1 MIRVSTANFYAMAAN
16 TMDQNQAALDK
27 TQQQLSSGLQYQT
40 PADNP
45 GQAANINALQTLQSQ
60 LGQYLKNIQ
69 TAGGQLSSVETTLS
83 SITTSVQSIRTLMV
97 QAGDGTLTQANRQA
111 IATQMTQQMN
121 TLVGLMNSK
130 NTLGQYMFGG
140 SQNAS
145 PPYATGAN
153 GMYTYQ
159 GDQVPSI
166 SQLSDQVQVPT
177 TLNGAA
183 IFDTVPAVNKTFVTT
198 ASTNNTG
205 NPAGVISAGSVTDQT
220 TFDANYPSNYK
231 IVFNATSAS
240 SPPGLQNFSVYNADT
255 GHPVLQNVTYGA
267 GASISFNGLSVSISG
282 NPAVGDAFLV
292 NSSPDQSLLTT
303 VQNAIQGL
311 NSLSNSSSDSS
322 QLSTLISST
331 LGNLDQAVSSIS
343 EAQAQVGAA
352 QNSTSAMQSVNSAV
366 TLSVT
371 GTLSNLTSVDYAKA
385 SSQLSLQQTVL
396 QAAQESFVRIAG
408 LDLFTYMGT
417 TGG

>member
-1 MIRVSTANFYAMAAN
+1 MIRIGTANFYTLAAS

-69 TAGGQLSSVETTLS
+69 TAGGQLSSVDTTLN
-83 SITTSVQSIRTLMV
+83 SITTTVQSIRSLTV

-121 TLVGLMNSK
+121 ALVGLMNSK

-140 SQNAS
+140 SQEVS
-145 PPYATGAN
+145 PPYATSAN
-153 GMYTYQ
+153 GSYTYQ
-159 GDQVPSI
+159 GDQVQSV

-177 TLNGAA
+177 TFNGAA
-183 IFDTVPAVNKTFVTT
+183 IFDAVPAVDKTFVT
-198 ASTNNTG
+198 SSSPSNTG
-205 NPAGVISAGSVTDQT
+205 SPAGVISAGSVSDQT

-240 SPPGLQNFSVYNADT
+240 TPPGLQNFSVYNANS
-255 GHPVLQNVTYGA
+255 GHPVLQNITYSA

-282 NPAVGDAFLV
+282 NPAVGDSFLV
-292 NSSPDQSLLTT
+292 NSSPNQSLLTT
-303 VQNAIQGL
+303 VQKAIQGF
-311 NSLSNSSSDSS
+311 NSLSNSSSDSA
-322 QLSTLISST
+322 QLSTLIAST
-331 LGNLDQAVSSIS
+331 LGNLDQAVASIS

-352 QNSTSAMQSVNSAV
+352 QNTTSATQSVNSAV

-371 GTLSNLTSVDYAKA
+371 GTLSNLTNVDYAQA